1 MAYEKRRISGPGTP
15 QGETRDPECRN
26 LKHKTFKV
34 DFHDPKTNFTPFS
47 SVSNVDFA
55 QVNVS

>member
-1 MAYEKRRISGPGTP
+1 MAYEKEGSRDLGP

-26 LKHKTFKV
+26 LRHKTYKV

-55 QVNVS
+55 QINVS

>member
-15 QGETRDPECRN
+15 QGETRESECRN

-34 DFHDPKTNFTPFS
+34 DFHGPKQISHFFL
-47 SVSNVDFA
+47 VFLMLIFCY
-55 QVNVS
+55 